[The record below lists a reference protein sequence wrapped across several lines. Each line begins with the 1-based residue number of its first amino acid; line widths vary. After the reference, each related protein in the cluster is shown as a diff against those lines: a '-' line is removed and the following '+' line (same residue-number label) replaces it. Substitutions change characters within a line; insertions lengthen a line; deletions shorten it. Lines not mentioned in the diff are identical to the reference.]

1 MEAKSGK
8 KNARDGAGPA
18 AGVANAKG
26 QKKGEGKDEKE
37 RKAAEPDDAK
47 ISAPA
52 LPPPI
57 ADPERKLYKDNVAEN
72 FKYYKLP
79 GSESWLWEHAKLHTA
94 VPGKV
99 QCHIPKQQQP
109 NKDGSNPL
117 CLEWLSF
124 SSAGSIQNH
133 ARGNKHRKWFDDHEP
148 KPDDRQTNRGQPSVT
163 KFVVGQFDLLRYI
176 LEGKADPAPV

>member
-1 MEAKSGK
+1 
-8 KNARDGAGPA
+8 
-18 AGVANAKG
+18 
-26 QKKGEGKDEKE
+26 
-37 RKAAEPDDAK
+37 
-47 ISAPA
+47 
-52 LPPPI
+52 
-57 ADPERKLYKDNVAEN
+57 VAEN

-163 KFVVGQFDLLRYI
+163 KFVVGQFDMLRYI